1 MRKTIGTNPLDAV
14 VPSLPSREEATQSG
28 HSTRAGHSTNGGA
41 QSGTTARNKS
51 QNSPTETTATEED
64 APNLNKKERL
74 TVHITVGLVE
84 RCKNAV
90 YWTPG
95 LTLAG
100 MGEQAFE
107 RVVTELEKKN
117 GGPFEQRPEE
127 LKGGRPMK

>member
-14 VPSLPSREEATQSG
+14 VPNLPSREETARSG
-28 HSTRAGHSTNGGA
+28 QSTNGGA
-41 QSGTTARNKS
+41 QGGNTGRNKS
-51 QNSPTETTATEED
+51 QKGATERT
-64 APNLNKKERL
+64 APDDSARNLDKKERL

-107 RVVTELEKKN
+107 RIVTELEKEN
-117 GGPFEQRPEE
+117 GGAFKQRPEE